1 MQTVAEGYQKKQ
13 GPREN
18 HSIGPYT
25 LGGGVSGGQMFPC
38 VLGRQGMDLGVGV
51 VFVLK
56 FSGISALGKALP
68 MHEQWL

>member
-1 MQTVAEGYQKKQ
+1 
-13 GPREN
+13 
-18 HSIGPYT
+18 
-25 LGGGVSGGQMFPC
+25 MFSC

-68 MHEQWL
+68 THEQ